1 MSTRT
6 LAPAAADRGAMR
18 GRTLRNLLI
27 AILLPLALAA
37 AYFAGHAGAETRTA
51 DIPAM
56 IVNEDQMVDQTNVD
70 GTVTPVVA
78 GRLVVSRL
86 TDPTQPTG
94 FDWTLASREQA
105 EQALED
111 GTASVVVIIPSDF
124 SASVVSFGGG
134 DPRRAHVELKTDQ
147 SHEWLAPF
155 AGRILADSMV
165 AQFGTQ
171 LTEQIVGGIV
181 DGMDETGAALAQ
193 AADGARKLQDG
204 ASQLADGGT
213 QLALGANQLG
223 DGATQLADGQRQ
235 LADGADQAAAGATQ
249 YVDGVQQY
257 VNGASALAS
266 GAHSYAAGVQ
276 QYVDGVGQY
285 TSGVDQYASGV
296 NQLVGPIAQ
305 IGDQYGP
312 QLQQLP
318 QLDVTGA
325 QVDQAITG
333 AGNAYEQAKSQAN
346 ASIGDPNGT
355 MAAFCATLPADQ
367 QAQCLAAIPQA
378 GQVDWSQADAAMSQL
393 EANRTGIVSAID
405 GMGGMGGLA
414 GQLGQLVSGAQ
425 QLRDAGA
432 QVTSGSAQLR
442 TGGQDLADGGDQY
455 AAGVDQ
461 FAAGGAPLVQGGRD
475 LANGLTQLGDGQRL
489 AADGADQ
496 LASGATQLSD
506 GATQLSDGARQLAD
520 GAGQLADGLQQGAD
534 RASNAI
540 KDPDA
545 FADLVAHPVEAR
557 VTSAHDPGVG
567 GVLAAV
573 GIPAVIWLAA
583 LATTLRRRILA
594 PDELATTASTSA
606 LVRRAADRLALPVGV
621 VAGVLVL
628 LAHLLL
634 GVPWIAIGGTI
645 LAVAALAVAV
655 IALHVLAI
663 ALWGRRTGALASIAA
678 FVVQLLA
685 VRGFVPLEIKAEW
698 VQALAP
704 VSPLAQATSALQALA
719 AQGPLGSWAGPIAML
734 LVLAAVSI
742 GAAWLAVSRRRQASV
757 KGLAAADE
765 LRRRRS
771 PAPDG
776 GGADGALGSAPGSP
790 DAHAPAPAG
799 ELALAGVG
807 GAAGSGSTAVSSATA
822 GGTAPA
828 SSAWPPAAPPSL
840 GAHASSG
847 ASPEPAPAPAQTLS
861 PFEERAFGP
870 RPDPRPDTDAERLFG
885 ELFPEDGE
893 PRR

>member
-134 DPRRAHVELKTDQ
+134 DPQRAHVELKTDQ

-193 AADGARKLQDG
+193 AADGARQLQDG

-266 GAHSYAAGVQ
+266 GAHSYADGVQ
-276 QYVDGVGQY
+276 QYVDGVGQF

-312 QLQQLP
+312 QIQQLQQMP
-318 QLDVTGA
+318 QLNVTGA
-325 QVDQAITG
+325 QADQAITG
-333 AGNAYEQAKSQAN
+333 TVNAYEQAKSQAN
-346 ASIGDPNGT
+346 ASIGDPDGT

-378 GQVDWSQADAAMSQL
+378 GQIDWSQADAAMSQL
-393 EANRTGIVSAID
+393 EANRAGIVSAID

-663 ALWGRRTGALASIAA
+663 ALWGRRTGALASIVA

-704 VSPLAQATSALQALA
+704 ISPLAQATSALQALA

-742 GAAWLAVSRRRQASV
+742 GAAWLAVSRKRRANV

-771 PAPDG
+771 PAADG

-807 GAAGSGSTAVSSATA
+807 GAAGSGST
-822 GGTAPA
+822 
-828 SSAWPPAAPPSL
+828 
-840 GAHASSG
+840 
-847 ASPEPAPAPAQTLS
+847 LS